1 MAESRV
7 CVHRGGR
14 LCHES
19 SDTDQTVLEVPEA
32 AWNPASETERMRHTF
47 ATLLLAN
54 GCDIKTVSARL
65 GHSDI
70 ETTNIYL
77 HALENVDRLAAG
89 TFDRVFKTE
98 K

>member
-1 MAESRV
+1 MFFILLY
-7 CVHRGGR
+7 HRFAGIYRKNLIGS
-14 LCHES
+14 HG
-19 SDTDQTVLEVPEA
+19 
-32 AWNPASETERMRHTF
+32 MRHTS

-77 HALENVDRLAAG
+77 QALENVDRLAAG